1 MLLWLTSYVW
11 KRIYAVLNIIYV
23 PPQIPSNAQMKG
35 RMCIE
40 YPFNGSSLEM
50 EKVHILQ
57 KSIRV
62 KIQFYICL
70 LFSASP
76 IEKQNPSDPR

>member
-40 YPFNGSSLEM
+40 YPFNGSGLM
-50 EKVHILQ
+50 MKKFIFC
-57 KSIRV
+57 KN
-62 KIQFYICL
+62 QFYICL
-70 LFSASP
+70 LFPASP
-76 IEKQNPSDPR
+76 IEYPFNKT

>member
-70 LFSASP
+70 LFPASP
-76 IEKQNPSDPR
+76 IEYPFNKT